1 MAASKDK
8 RSGAQRI
15 RPVGAFVT
23 VALAVGALTFAA
35 CGGGTSSTTSGTSST
50 TSGTSGT
57 GSAAC
62 KAALTQFS
70 TWLTGDAAAGVA
82 EGKAE
87 ADWTTYHNS
96 SPTLPSPSSPELNA
110 AINQYNV
117 DHQQGQALRQTA
129 NQDLARYQAT
139 VKTCTQSTLPSA
151 CKEAFAQ
158 QQTLIGLAARHD
170 QAQAAIGQSTIAQQ
184 NAYRAGD
191 VSAVNS
197 ATQSKNASKSEHN
210 AAIDAWNAAIPAA
223 KAATASCV
231 SAVG

>member
-1 MAASKDK
+1 MAVGKDN
-8 RSGAQRI
+8 RRGAQRT
-15 RPVGAFVT
+15 RHVGAFVT
-23 VALAVGALTFAA
+23 VALAVGALTLAA
-35 CGGGTSSTTSGTSST
+35 CGGGSTTI
-50 TSGTSGT
+50 GTSGT

-62 KAALTQFS
+62 KTVLTQFS
-70 TWLTGDAAAGVA
+70 TWLKSDAAAGDA
-82 EGKAE
+82 ESKAE
-87 ADWTTYHNS
+87 TEWTTYHNS

-151 CKEAFAQ
+151 CKDAFAQ
-158 QQTLIGLAARHD
+158 QQTLIGLGARHD
-170 QAQAAIGQSTIAQQ
+170 QAQAAIGQYTIAQQ

-210 AAIDAWNAAIPAA
+210 AAITAWNAAIPAA
-223 KAATASCV
+223 QTATASCA
-231 SAVG
+231 SAMG